1 MVILVMLGAPGGAVV
16 AQSDGA
22 PVVERVT
29 GTEECHMTTA
39 GTTTFGEDG
48 VERYRDHISMCTP
61 DTTDPRLNVPYEMV
75 WETDCY
81 PDGRCMM
88 WGTTES
94 LEPDGWRGSFVG
106 WIDQSGVA
114 AVGMSAGTGANEG
127 LTTVG
132 GFSGG
137 DLSGNNTVDSLIYE
151 GDPPPLP

>member
-1 MVILVMLGAPGGAVV
+1 MDGLAPSEPDHRDQLGVRASRRSPRRR
-16 AQSDGA
+16 S
-22 PVVERVT
+22 R
-29 GTEECHMTTA
+29 C
-39 GTTTFGEDG
+39 
-48 VERYRDHISMCTP
+48 
-61 DTTDPRLNVPYEMV
+61 PRLNVPYEMV

-106 WIDQSGVA
+106 WIDQSGVS
-114 AVGMSAGTGANEG
+114 AVGMSVGTGANEG

-137 DLSGNNTVDSLIYE
+137 DLSGNNTVDTLIHE